1 MYTNNLFQDGDVLGG
16 EEEVPAAE
24 SPPAVEAYVMQQSPG
39 PFKGQLQAPI
49 QSPGSPKVR
58 TWAGPLASCPCTVT
72 PPLAS
77 PLSHQHHSTILLQS
91 AQQLPHCRR
100 CQQHRSA

>member
-16 EEEVPAAE
+16 EEEPAAD
-24 SPPAVEAYVMQQSPG
+24 SPPAVEAYVMQQNPS

-58 TWAGPLASCPCTVT
+58 TSACCWHPVTV
-72 PPLAS
+72 
-77 PLSHQHHSTILLQS
+77 Q
-91 AQQLPHCRR
+91 
-100 CQQHRSA
+100 